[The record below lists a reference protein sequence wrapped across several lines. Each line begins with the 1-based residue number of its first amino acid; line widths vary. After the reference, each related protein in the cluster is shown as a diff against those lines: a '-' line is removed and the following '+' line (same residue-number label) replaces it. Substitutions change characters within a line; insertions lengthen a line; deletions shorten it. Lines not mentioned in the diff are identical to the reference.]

1 MEYSKVLKE
10 VYEILK
16 NSEDK
21 IQKKIPRLVKLEK
34 NRLYRKSSFPVS
46 KRQH

>member
-21 IQKKIPRLVKLEK
+21 IQKKYLLNFIH
-34 NRLYRKSSFPVS
+34 F
-46 KRQH
+46 

>member
-21 IQKKIPRLVKLEK
+21 IQKKKYLLNFIH
-34 NRLYRKSSFPVS
+34 F
-46 KRQH
+46 

>member
-16 NSEDK
+16 KSEDK
-21 IQKKIPRLVKLEK
+21 IQKKYLLNFIH
-34 NRLYRKSSFPVS
+34 F
-46 KRQH
+46 